1 MTGLVNSVSV
11 WRISSPIGVPPGS
24 HSTRTVRFIVR
35 SRSASN
41 WIWVDLPLPSVPSNV
56 MKRPFISGDAVRA
69 GKEDAATG
77 PHSEA
82 GSFDAGAAGAAAGRE
97 GMCSTR

>member
-1 MTGLVNSVSV
+1 M
-11 WRISSPIGVPPGS
+11 
-24 HSTRTVRFIVR
+24 
-35 SRSASN
+35 
-41 WIWVDLPLPSVPSNV
+41 PSNV

-82 GSFDAGAAGAAAGRE
+82 GSFDAGAAVAAAGRE